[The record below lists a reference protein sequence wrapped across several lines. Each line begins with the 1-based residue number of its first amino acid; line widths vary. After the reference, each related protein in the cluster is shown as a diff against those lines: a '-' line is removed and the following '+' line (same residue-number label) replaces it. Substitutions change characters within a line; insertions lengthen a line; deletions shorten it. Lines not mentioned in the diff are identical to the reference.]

1 MRWVIGVVLVALLA
15 AGAAWRYWGTDA
27 FTSSKAAPAASA
39 PAAPV
44 TVAAGPV
51 TLGAVRREIEA
62 VGTLRSNESVILR
75 FEVAGRISEIMFEE
89 GKPVKKGMPLVRLDA
104 TIARALAEQAR
115 INFEL
120 SKTNHDR
127 AQALFSRGA
136 GTDRARDEAVAKLQ
150 SDEAALGLARATLDK
165 ATLLAPFDGIIGLR
179 RVSVGDYVNPGQDLV
194 NLENI
199 EQLKVDFR
207 VPEIHSIRLRVG
219 QKLQIRLEA
228 LPGSSYEG
236 EVYAI
241 DPAYDPNGR
250 AVVLRGRLA
259 NRDGLLR
266 SGMFARVTLLVD
278 EQQDVIMVPE
288 TALMPVGQDHF
299 VYRVVNDKAV
309 MTKVKVGQRRQGRVE
324 VMEGLAKDATIVI
337 EGAVKLRD
345 GAAVRTV
352 PVPAA

>member
-1 MRWVIGVVLVALLA
+1 MRWVIGIVLVALLA
-15 AGAAWRYWGTDA
+15 AGAAWRYWGADGL
-27 FTSSKAAPAASA
+27 TSSKAAPAAGK

-75 FEVAGRISEIMFEE
+75 PEVAGRISEILFEE
-89 GKPVKKGMPLVRLDA
+89 GKPVKKGAPLVRLDA

-165 ATLLAPFDGIIGLR
+165 STLLAPFDGIIGLR
-179 RVSVGDYVNPGQDLV
+179 RVSVGDYVTPGQDLV
-194 NLENI
+194 NIENI

-207 VPEIHSIRLRVG
+207 VPEIHSTRLRVG

-228 LPGSSYEG
+228 LPGISYEG

-241 DPAYDPNGR
+241 DPAYDANGR
-250 AVVLRGRLA
+250 AVVLRGRLP

-288 TALMPVGQDHF
+288 TALTPVGQDHF

-324 VMEGLAKDATIVI
+324 IVEGLAKDATIVI

-345 GAAVRTV
+345 GAAVRSV